1 VTTLD
6 VRRWEPRPGHT
17 QYSYTLRTSDELAAG
32 PLEQEYTVDVNQ
44 ALVKASCAEIDDA
57 LENATAAPNRL
68 REVLRTQ
75 SRLLYKQLLQPPEG
89 SVLEL
94 VKRLQESTEPLVVRT
109 NESLV
114 PWELLHD
121 GENFLGLA
129 ADLGRRAVVANR
141 VVGGRDIGPVRR
153 ALVVGDTLGD
163 LPRAREEVERISG
176 WLSDQGI
183 ECTVLTGAEATLGRV
198 IRELADEDTPHDLF
212 HFSGHVSSAP
222 DAAGLLVHR
231 RDLID
236 EPALRTLAGRG
247 GPPVVFINGC
257 ASAGLTMSVCRSF
270 MLMGAK
276 TVVGTRAVVAD
287 TSAQHFAET
296 FYQQLRQGLPAGAAV
311 REARLVLTGQADDS
325 WAAFVLYGDPGTR
338 ITSAVNQVSSPEPL
352 APDPRFTPD
361 AVELMGRV
369 QAAAAAR
376 GLVTS
381 IDLLAGLLETEQ
393 IQERSL
399 PRIGHRRLA
408 LLREALD
415 RLQGG
420 APALAQANGHHRG
433 VELSDTVTR
442 VIALADE
449 AVAAAG
455 RRTVSVDDIAAA
467 LLKVG
472 GSACADLLDL
482 CGISMDQL
490 LAPDQPAQ
498 SGQPAQAAQPSWGV
512 ERTARDREAGVP
524 LDAFAPRAAGVIQC
538 ARLLA
543 AVSREPVSTY
553 LLLKAFALTGSEAL
567 HQALDGLGAERERAL
582 RRLGGISEPHSAEFS
597 RRVLSTLDAV
607 TARAPGA
614 EPGRAGEAELL
625 LALITDPDSS
635 AGKALRRLGIDP
647 EQVIRNLSG

>member
-1 VTTLD
+1 MTTLD
-6 VRRWEPRPGHT
+6 VRRWEPKPGRY
-17 QYSYTLRTSDELAAG
+17 QYSYTLRTSDELRTG

-44 ALVKASCAEIDDA
+44 ALVKASCAEIDNA
-57 LENATAAPNRL
+57 LENAAADPHRL
-68 REVLRTQ
+68 REVLRTE
-75 SRLLYKQLLQPPEG
+75 SRLLYNQLLQPPGG

-94 VKRLQESTEPLVVRT
+94 VRRLQESTEPLVVRT
-109 NESLV
+109 NESVV

-141 VVGGRDIGPVRR
+141 VIGGRDIGPVRR

-163 LPRAREEVERISG
+163 LPKAREEVDRISG

-183 ECTVLTGAEATLGRV
+183 ECTVLTGPEATLGRV
-198 IRELADEDTPHDLF
+198 IRELADEDISHDLF
-212 HFSGHVSSAP
+212 HFSGHVSNAP
-222 DAAGLLVHR
+222 DATGLLVHR
-231 RDLID
+231 RELID

-276 TVVGTRAVVAD
+276 SVVGTRAAVDD
-287 TSAQHFAET
+287 TSALRFAEA
-296 FYQQLRQGLPAGAAV
+296 FYGQLRQSVSAGAAV
-311 REARLVLTGQADDS
+311 RQARLVLAGQADDS
-325 WAAFVLYGDPGTR
+325 WAAFVLYGDPDTR
-338 ITSAVNQVSSPEPL
+338 ITTVARPEPAL
-352 APDPRFTPD
+352 QKPALPEPAPDESGFTPD

-369 QAAAAAR
+369 QALAAAR

-381 IDLLAGLLETEQ
+381 IDLLAGLLETTQ

-399 PRIGHRRLA
+399 PRIGHKRLA

-415 RLQGG
+415 RLRG
-420 APALAQANGHHRG
+420 ADPEGAGFSGVNGYHRDISY
-433 VELSDTVTR
+433 SDTVTR
-442 VIALADE
+442 VIALANE
-449 AVAAAG
+449 VVAAAG

-467 LLKVG
+467 LLRVG
-472 GSACADLLDL
+472 GSACADLLEL

-490 LAPDQPAQ
+490 LAPAGPVRGPA
-498 SGQPAQAAQPSWGV
+498 PAG
-512 ERTARDREAGVP
+512 RDRDPDVA
-524 LDAFAPRAAGVIQC
+524 LDAFEPRAAGVIQC

-543 AVSREPVSTY
+543 AVRHEPVSTY
-553 LLLKAFALTGSEAL
+553 LLLKAFAVTGSEAL
-567 HQALDGLGAERERAL
+567 HRALDGLGADGERAL
-582 RRLGGISEPHSAEFS
+582 RRLESISGPRSAEFS
-597 RRVLSTLDAV
+597 RRVLSTLEA
-607 TARAPGA
+607 ASAQAPDP
-614 EPGRAGEAELL
+614 ERVRVGETEVL

-647 EQVIRNLSG
+647 QQVIRNLSG